1 MPSKSVKKILFVE
14 PSKVIQKK
22 LGFSMANESFEFRA
36 VKNADQALVEI
47 IRWHP
52 DILISSIEVGNISGF
67 DLCLII
73 RMMPDF
79 VGMPIILFSSS
90 DPKNASQKAEDVGA
104 DYYVQKDEKGISS
117 LNRIITDIL
126 HGPEALVQPS
136 DEKRPIRT
144 VLLVDDSVTMRKII
158 RNILI
163 GIGITN
169 VLEANDG
176 VEGLQLIKTE
186 AIDLVISDW
195 SMPRMNG
202 LEMVKK
208 IRSNSQFD
216 TIPIVMVTAEVEE
229 EIEKAMHLGVNDYLR
244 KPFNP
249 LDMKKMIAKFTE
261 CATEQ

>member
-1 MPSKSVKKILFVE
+1 MPSKNLKKILFVE

-22 LGFSMANESFEFRA
+22 LALSVANESFEFRA

-79 VGMPIILFSSS
+79 AGMPIILFSSS
-90 DPKNASQKAEDVGA
+90 DPQNTSRKAEDVGA
-104 DYYVQKDEKGISS
+104 DYYVQKDEKGIAS

-126 HGPEALVQPS
+126 HGPQASVQS
-136 DEKRPIRT
+136 SYEKRPIRT

-163 GIGITN
+163 GIGITR

-176 VEGLQLIKTE
+176 MEGLQLIKTE

-202 LEMVKK
+202 LEMIKK
-208 IRSNSQFD
+208 IRTNSQFD

-229 EIEKAMHLGVNDYLR
+229 EIEKAMHLGVDDYLR
-244 KPFNP
+244 KPFNL